1 MKSGDRYTPSLIA
14 SASFIIHVSFYII
27 IQEPLCSVCL
37 GNHKL
42 VVTRDRGDCIYCLH
56 RLTFLH

>member
-37 GNHKL
+37 GNRKL
-42 VVTRDRGDCIYCLH
+42 VVTRDRVYCLH